1 MDRYNHICLR
11 ATYNEWMNAKIY
23 NAMIYE
29 LADEIIVG
37 QNDQFDEVIKMLNHL
52 IVVDTLWLKRFAI
65 HPANYTALESVLS
78 LPTPENLEQIVS
90 TNIQELAEFRQYL
103 DKIICEWAH
112 AISRIDLD
120 HQLCYKTTQGVIT
133 NHKFFSLIM
142 YFFNYQTFI
151 REKILALLLQAEID
165 VGATELVVPMPSGI
179 NI

>member
-1 MDRYNHICLR
+1 
-11 ATYNEWMNAKIY
+11 MNAKIY

-29 LADEIIVG
+29 LADGIIAG
-37 QNDQFDEVIKMLNHL
+37 QNDQIDEVIKMLNHL

-65 HPANYTALESVLS
+65 HPANYTALTSVLS

-90 TNIQELAEFRQYL
+90 TNIQELAEFRQFL

-142 YFFNYQTFI
+142 YFF
-151 REKILALLLQAEID
+151 R
-165 VGATELVVPMPSGI
+165 GC
-179 NI
+179 